1 MRTRTL
7 LLLAV
12 GCGLVIL
19 LAGGIQLL
27 RIANQDE
34 PAAALVIGDTGRAGD
49 AIVVLRGFSEPDDLI
64 LVEVT
69 LWGVDDPDG
78 LAGFGL
84 VAPGVRA
91 EVLLV
96 ESSCGGFTVAE
107 STCTLAFSTEGMKGD
122 SRQLVFSR
130 AEETVRWVLKS

>member
-34 PAAALVIGDTGRAGD
+34 PAAALGFGDTGVAGD
-49 AIVVLRGFSEPDDLI
+49 AIVVLRGISEPDGLI

-69 LWGVDDPDG
+69 LSGVDDADG

-84 VAPGVRA
+84 VAPGARA
-91 EVLLV
+91 EVLV
-96 ESSCGGFTVAE
+96 AESSCSGLTLAE
-107 STCTLAFSTEGMKGD
+107 STCTLAFSSVGMKGD
-122 SRQLVFSR
+122 SRQLVFTR